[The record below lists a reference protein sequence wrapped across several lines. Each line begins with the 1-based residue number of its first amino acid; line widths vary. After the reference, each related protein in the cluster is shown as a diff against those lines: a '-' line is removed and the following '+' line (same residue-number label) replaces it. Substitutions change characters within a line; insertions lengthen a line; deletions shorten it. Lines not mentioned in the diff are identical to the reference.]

1 MTPPKHIPS
10 SVRSDFPVLSRK
22 VAHGAALVYLDN
34 AATSQKPAVVIDT
47 VSEYYRSHNANVH
60 RAMHAL
66 AGEATEKYEDARRS
80 LAAFL
85 GAPDPR
91 GVIFTRGATE
101 GINLVARSWAA
112 ETLRPGDEILISV
125 MEHHSNIV
133 PWQLAAKA
141 CGATV
146 KAIPLTPEGELDAEA
161 VDNMLTEKVK
171 LLAVTH
177 VSNALGTVNPVRTLV
192 AKAHAVGAKVLID
205 GAQSAP
211 HMPLDLSVLGCDFFV
226 CSAHKMCGPTGIGAL
241 VASPNLLDSMPP
253 FLGGGEMIDQ
263 VSIESSTWA
272 DLPYKFEAGTPN
284 IAGAVGWKAALDYLN
299 ALGMDAVEAKVKE
312 LVDDAVSR
320 LEAEPGVKLTARP
333 AERGG
338 AVSFWL
344 DDIHPHDVAQLV
356 DQHGVAIRAGHV
368 CCQPLM
374 KHLGHPA
381 INRASYHFYNS
392 VEDTDQ
398 LLHALRATRKLFGVG
413 GGRGG

>member
-1 MTPPKHIPS
+1 MKRVNFEAIAD
-10 SVRSDFPVLSRK
+10 DFPVLSRK
-22 VAHGAALVYLDN
+22 VHGDRDLVYLDN
-34 AATSQKPAVVIDT
+34 AATAQKPACVIEA
-47 VSEYYRSHNANVH
+47 VSRYYRETNANVH
-60 RAMHAL
+60 RGMHAL
-66 AGEATEKYEDARRS
+66 AEEATAAYESARRD

-101 GINLVARSWAA
+101 GINLVARSWA
-112 ETLRPGDEILISV
+112 EEELGPGDVILISV

-133 PWQLAAKA
+133 PWQLAARK

-146 KAIPLTPEGELDAEA
+146 KAIPLTPSGDLDFESL
-161 VDNMLTEKVK
+161 DSLLTEKVK
-171 LLAVTH
+171 LLAVTQI
-177 VSNALGTVNPVRTLV
+177 SNALGTVNPVDLLIAR
-192 AKAHAVGAKVLID
+192 ARAVGAKVLID

-211 HMPLDLSVLGCDFFV
+211 HVPLNVKELGCDFFV

-241 VASPNLLDSMPP
+241 VADTALLDAMPP

-263 VSIESSTWA
+263 VTLESSTWA

-284 IAGAVGWKAALDYLN
+284 IAGAVGWGEALRYLN
-299 ALGMDAVEAKVKE
+299 ELGME
-312 LVDDAVSR
+312 AVSDRVHALVADAAAR
-320 LEAEPGVKLTARP
+320 LAAEPGVTLTAHPR
-333 AERGG
+333 ERGG

-356 DQHGVAIRAGHV
+356 DQTGVAIRAGHV

-381 INRASYHFYNS
+381 INRASYHFYNRE
-392 VEDTDQ
+392 EDTTR
-398 LLHALRATRKLFGVG
+398 LLEALRTVRKIFGY
-413 GGRGG
+413 